1 MQAQPK
7 VSRLLR
13 CCEPFMHAARWRTL
27 RDVALSAVVGGKAL
41 SLAALALG
49 TTRATNVRH
58 RVKCVDR
65 LLANPLLERERI
77 IFRGRTT
84 VVLKNNRVPDCLVP
98 D

>member
-1 MQAQPK
+1 MQTQAI

-49 TTRATNVRH
+49 TTRATSV
-58 RVKCVDR
+58 
-65 LLANPLLERERI
+65 PTPREMR
-77 IFRGRTT
+77 RSATSQSTSGTRTHHI
-84 VVLKNNRVPDCLVP
+84 
-98 D
+98 